1 MTILVKK
8 QHKFSSK
15 VAFGP
20 FCPDKVKYGSNNKS
34 GSVSFLPI
42 IGPYDHIK
50 KSEKTD
56 KCFL

>member
-20 FCPDKVKYGSNNKS
+20 FCPDMVKYGSNNKS

-42 IGPYDHIK
+42 IGLYDHIK

-56 KCFL
+56 KWFL